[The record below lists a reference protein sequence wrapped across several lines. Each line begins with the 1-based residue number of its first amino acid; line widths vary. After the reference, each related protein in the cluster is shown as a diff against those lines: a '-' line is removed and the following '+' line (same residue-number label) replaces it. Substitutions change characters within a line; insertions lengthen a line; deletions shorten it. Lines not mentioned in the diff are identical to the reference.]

1 MEAMRLIDA
10 DILSYAL
17 FRSHDAHPYC
27 WTFLQDAI
35 HGKISV
41 AIATVS
47 LLEAYHA
54 LVEDYRVER
63 EEAFNKLDGL
73 TRSRRIRFLPIT
85 VDVIRKALEIAKLHR
100 VRSFDANLIAS
111 AEINGISIIV
121 SNDQHIARLCKER
134 SLVLEN
140 PIPEEVTKKMRL

>member
-1 MEAMRLIDA
+1 MRVVDA

-17 FRSHDAHPYC
+17 FRRHDAHPYC
-27 WTFLQDAI
+27 WPLLQNAI

-41 AIATVS
+41 AIAAVS

-63 EEAFNKLDGL
+63 EEAFRKLDAL
-73 TRSRRIRFLPIT
+73 ARSRRIRFLPMTIDT
-85 VDVIRKALEIAKLHR
+85 ARKALEVAKVHE
-100 VRSFDANLIAS
+100 VRSFDANLMAT
-111 AEINGISIIV
+111 AEINGISVIV
-121 SNDQHIARLCKER
+121 SNDGHVARLCKER
-134 SLVLEN
+134 GLILEN

>member
-1 MEAMRLIDA
+1 MRVVDA

-17 FRSHDAHPYC
+17 FRRHDAHPYC
-27 WTFLQDAI
+27 WPLLQNAI
-35 HGKISV
+35 HGKVSV

-63 EEAFNKLDGL
+63 EEAFRKLDVL
-73 TRSRRIRFLPIT
+73 TRSRRIRFLPMTI
-85 VDVIRKALEIAKLHR
+85 DIARRALEVAKAHK

-111 AEINGISIIV
+111 AETNEISVIV
-121 SNDQHIARLCKER
+121 SNDKHVARLCEER
-134 SLVLEN
+134 GLILEN
-140 PIPEEVTKKMRL
+140 PIPEEVANKMRL

>member
-1 MEAMRLIDA
+1 MDAMRIVDA

-17 FRSHDAHPYC
+17 FRRHDAHPYC
-27 WTFLQDAI
+27 WPLVQNAI

-47 LLEAYHA
+47 LLETYHA

-63 EEAFNKLDGL
+63 EEAFGKLDVL
-73 TRSRRIRFLPIT
+73 TRSRRIRFLPMTTDIA
-85 VDVIRKALEIAKLHR
+85 RKALEIAKVHK

-111 AEINGISIIV
+111 AETNGISVIV
-121 SNDQHIARLCKER
+121 SNDGHVARLCKER
-134 SLVLEN
+134 GLILEN
-140 PIPEEVTKKMRL
+140 PIPKEVTKKMRL